1 MSADIG
7 AMHGTQLH
15 IGAALKAARIEA
27 GYSYADIS
35 DALHIQPGYLS
46 AIENLKADDLPSL
59 GYVLGFIRS
68 YASHLGLDPKNAVER
83 YKTDIECPV
92 NLGLR
97 DSPHYVPKRQI
108 RFPRG
113 TFAATAV
120 LSCALV
126 AVSWY
131 GSQTS
136 AQSAQFAERSPVAT
150 QNFGFEPIG
159 PSLGNPDMIS
169 LIATRTSFVEV
180 KDADGNELISR
191 IMLPGQLFETDKKL
205 LPTATV
211 RDAGA
216 LELYLGGELAGPLG
230 PNGESLKNI
239 DLASYPIPLQKDA
252 QLQSE

>member
-7 AMHGTQLH
+7 AMQDSEQH
-15 IGAALKAARIEA
+15 IGAALKAARVKA
-27 GYSYADIS
+27 GYSFEDIS
-35 DALHIQPGYLS
+35 AALHIQPAYLS
-46 AIENLKADDLPSL
+46 AIENLEVDDLPSL

-68 YASHLGLDPKNAVER
+68 YASHLGLDPKRAVER

-126 AVSWY
+126 TVSWY

-136 AQSAQFAERSPVAT
+136 AQSSQFTERVPVAT
-150 QNFGFEPIG
+150 QNFGFEPVG
-159 PSLGNPDMIS
+159 PSLGNPDMVS

-180 KDADGNELISR
+180 VDADGNELISR
-191 IMLPGQLFETDKKL
+191 IMLPGQLFETNKKL
-205 LPTATV
+205 LPIATV

-230 PNGESLKNI
+230 PNGESLKGV
-239 DLASYPIPLQKDA
+239 DLASYSIPLQKDA
-252 QLQSE
+252 QLQAE